1 MLKFGFFKFCQFGG
15 SLLSLLGKSDP
26 YKTISPKS
34 LLDLSSTQI
43 QKEIFFRIA
52 LAELLAI

>member
-1 MLKFGFFKFCQFGG
+1 LGFSNFANLGG
-15 SLLSLLGKSDP
+15 LCYRFWEKSDP